1 MSTVKVYQD
10 VGQALWSDAQDWLV
24 TKHAGDITKLY
35 ERLFSEYLTERF
47 GRIDPDTRRKLV
59 KELLKNIIS

>member
-1 MSTVKVYQD
+1 MKVYKD

-35 ERLFSEYLTERF
+35 EKLFSEYLTEKF
-47 GRIDPDTRRKLV
+47 GRLEPETRKKLV
-59 KELLKNIIS
+59 RELLKNIIS